1 MSVGENKFVELG
13 EVRHSLIS
21 AVLSEVKV
29 DAFQSCSSMLKFK
42 PVSS

>member
-29 DAFQSCSSMLKFK
+29 DALLSCSSMLKFEST
-42 PVSS
+42 SS